1 MSTIKYLRAVIK
13 LGSLSLEVFQS
24 PNGSYRLSQT
34 QILQAICV
42 DKSWISKVTKRGDES
57 LKALRGNG
65 FTGVTESVSIPLSSG
80 GKSTAKT
87 LSVDDA
93 VLIWGYFASQGNQ
106 EAVALIVACAIE
118 AIERRADAAFN
129 VQRDEEERNARLEA
143 RRKGI
148 VTRRELTDAIQDYL
162 ERSEASE
169 NAAKWAYSNATNAMY
184 RAVFGMTATELE
196 AFLSCTRNA
205 SRDFLAMNSL
215 RAIDF
220 AENFICRLIDDRA
233 MEPMEAVRFA
243 VEIAGIKVS
252 QPVAKSRS

>member
-13 LGSLSLEVFQS
+13 LGSLGLEVFQA

-34 QILQAICV
+34 QILQAIAIS
-42 DKSWISKVTKRGDES
+42 KNWISIVTKRGDES
-57 LKALRGNG
+57 LEALRAKG
-65 FTGVTESVSIPLSSG
+65 FTGITEPVTVNAG
-80 GKSTAKT
+80 NGKSTAKT
-87 LSVDDA
+87 LSVDDS

-148 VTRRELTDAIQDYL
+148 ATRRELTDAIQDYL

-184 RAVFGMTATELE
+184 RAVFGMTATDLE
-196 AFLSCTRNA
+196 TFLDCTRNA

-252 QPVAKSRS
+252 QPVAKSNP